1 MNNENV
7 KITPLGGLG
16 EIGKNITVLETSES
30 IIVIDCGTSFPT
42 ESTPG
47 IEKILPDL
55 SYLIDKQ
62 DKIKGIIITHG
73 HEDHVG
79 GVAYFLKKLNSNIP
93 VIATK
98 ITIEIL
104 RSKTSEQNIKINPV
118 IIKPGQKKKLSND
131 FEVEFI
137 HVNHSIPGAVALA
150 IKTPVGYIVHT
161 GDFKVDLSPVKE
173 DVIDLT
179 RFGEIGKKGV
189 KLLMMDSTNSQ
200 NEGCSVSE
208 SVVSRTLANIFEKRK
223 NNRIIVATF
232 SSNIN
237 RVGRIIELAN
247 KYNRKVVLTGRS
259 IENTVNIAI
268 RTKIIDVDEK
278 IIINPAEMKNYAPE
292 QLVIISTGAQGEI
305 NAALSRI
312 IEGMHGLIEIES
324 GDVVIISS
332 KPIPGNEKLVDNIIN
347 KLYER
352 GAFVYHGRNADVHA
366 SGHANQEEQKLVL
379 ALLRPKYFMPLHGE
393 PLHLKAARKT
403 AKNLNIDMNNV
414 ILTKN
419 GYPIF
424 LFDDCIKRGK
434 PVPHGEIYLDGE
446 HYNELNPAVL
456 KDRQVL
462 MNDGIVIVST
472 SVSKDTRNIIT
483 YPTINSRGFIYVN
496 DSLSLIKCLQKI
508 ANDELESLLKG
519 NDSLGDIKVAL
530 SRIMGRRLSQ
540 ITGKSPMVIIMI
552 NEI

>member
-1 MNNENV
+1 MNNSV

-16 EIGKNITVLETSES
+16 EIGKNITVVETEES

-42 ESTPG
+42 EETPG

-55 SYLIDKQ
+55 SYLTNKQ
-62 DKIKGIIITHG
+62 DKIKGLIITHG

-79 GVAYFLKKLNSNIP
+79 GVTYFLKKLNINVPIF
-93 VIATK
+93 ATK
-98 ITIEIL
+98 ITMEIL
-104 RSKTSEQNIKINPV
+104 KHKATEQNIKINPTIV
-118 IIKPGQKKKLSND
+118 KPGQKKKISNE

-137 HVNHSIPGAVALA
+137 HVNHSIPGSVALA

-173 DVIDLT
+173 DVINLN

-189 KLLMMDSTNSQ
+189 KLLMMDSTNSE
-200 NEGCSVSE
+200 NEGCSTSE
-208 SVVSRTLANIFEKRK
+208 SVVSRTLSSIFERRK
-223 NNRIIVATF
+223 NSRIIIATF

-237 RVGRIIELAN
+237 RVGRIIELAD
-247 KYNRKVVLTGRS
+247 KYGRKVVLTGRS

-268 RTKIIDVDEK
+268 RTN
-278 IIINPAEMKNYAPE
+278 IINVNKDILISPNEMSEYSPE
-292 QLVIISTGAQGEI
+292 QIVIISTGAQGEI
-305 NAALSRI
+305 NAALNRI
-312 IEGMHGLIEIES
+312 IDGLHGIIKIEH

-332 KPIPGNEKLVDNIIN
+332 KPIPGNEKSIDTIIN

-352 GAFVYHGRNADVHA
+352 GAIVYHGRNSDVHA
-366 SGHANQEEQKLVL
+366 SGHANQEEQKLLL
-379 ALLRPKYFMPLHGE
+379 ALLKPEYFMPLHGE
-393 PLHLKAARKT
+393 PLHLKAVRKT
-403 AKNLNIDMNNV
+403 AANMGIDSSK
-414 ILTKN
+414 IIITKN

-424 LFDDCIKRGK
+424 LFEDIIKRGK
-434 PVPHGEIYLDGE
+434 AVPHGEVYLDGE

-456 KDRQVL
+456 KDRQIL
-462 MNDGIVIVST
+462 MNDGIVIVSA
-472 SVSKDTRNIIT
+472 SVEKETRKIAT

-508 ANDELESLLKG
+508 ANEELESLLKG
-519 NDSLGDIKVAL
+519 TENLGDVKVSL

-540 ITGKSPMVIIMI
+540 ITGKSPMVIIML
-552 NEI
+552 NEV